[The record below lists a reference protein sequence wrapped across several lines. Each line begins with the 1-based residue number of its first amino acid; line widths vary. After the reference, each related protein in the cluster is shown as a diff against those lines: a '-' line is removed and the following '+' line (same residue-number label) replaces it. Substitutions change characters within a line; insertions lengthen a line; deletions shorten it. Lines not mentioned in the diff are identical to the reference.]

1 MDKALDLD
9 RDKSG
14 EQLHAERIQRMADA
28 VALKPT
34 DRVPFSLFAH
44 YWAATYAGIS
54 FKDAMYDADAMMQAT
69 SDAVRY
75 LQPDDYGPPAN
86 IVLGPTM
93 EIMDFRQIEWPGH
106 GVADDVAFQYLDKEY
121 MAADEYDDYIYDPTG
136 FFLRTYMPRLA
147 GAFEVFAKLPD
158 FATHYQS
165 KFVHSMAAFGDPD
178 VIAGYERLI
187 EAGKEMAAT
196 FGKMIAMM
204 QELGAEGYPVHMGG
218 RTGAPFDH
226 FADYLRGSK
235 GAMLDMFR
243 QPDKLLEAM
252 DKSHRL
258 LVRDPVA
265 TCKATGGKHLFI
277 PLHWGLD
284 GFMSPDQFKVFYW
297 PQLRRMILDIIEE
310 DLIPCV
316 FWEGNCT
323 SRLDLIGDIPKGK
336 AIYWFEQTDLFDAK
350 AALGEIVCLRGNVPA
365 SMLATGTADEVDA
378 YCKKIIQGVGRDG
391 GLILD
396 GSVGIPDE
404 AKPENVLA
412 ISEAS
417 RKYSNGG

>member
-158 FATHYQS
+158 F
-165 KFVHSMAAFGDPD
+165 
-178 VIAGYERLI
+178 
-187 EAGKEMAAT
+187 
-196 FGKMIAMM
+196 
-204 QELGAEGYPVHMGG
+204 
-218 RTGAPFDH
+218 
-226 FADYLRGSK
+226 
-235 GAMLDMFR
+235 
-243 QPDKLLEAM
+243 
-252 DKSHRL
+252 
-258 LVRDPVA
+258 
-265 TCKATGGKHLFI
+265 
-277 PLHWGLD
+277 
-284 GFMSPDQFKVFYW
+284 
-297 PQLRRMILDIIEE
+297 
-310 DLIPCV
+310 
-316 FWEGNCT
+316 
-323 SRLDLIGDIPKGK
+323 
-336 AIYWFEQTDLFDAK
+336 
-350 AALGEIVCLRGNVPA
+350 
-365 SMLATGTADEVDA
+365 
-378 YCKKIIQGVGRDG
+378 
-391 GLILD
+391 
-396 GSVGIPDE
+396 
-404 AKPENVLA
+404 
-412 ISEAS
+412 
-417 RKYSNGG
+417 